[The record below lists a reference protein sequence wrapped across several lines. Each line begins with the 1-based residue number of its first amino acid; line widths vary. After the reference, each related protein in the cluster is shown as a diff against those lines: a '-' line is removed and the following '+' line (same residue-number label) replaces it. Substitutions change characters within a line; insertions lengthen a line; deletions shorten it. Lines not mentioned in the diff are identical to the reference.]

1 MKIKTVRRAAWA
13 RDVLYRSAR
22 RKILYGG
29 RGAGKTYEVGQ
40 ALAILAAAGEDNYF
54 GRPLRILL
62 AREKQKS
69 IRESSLAEIGAAIDR
84 IGLPGFKKY
93 KMEIAHENGS
103 LFMTAG
109 LSTVT
114 EESLKSMH
122 GVDVAWVEEAHK
134 ISQMSMDLLEPTI
147 RKPDSEII
155 YTMNIRNRGDAVAK
169 KYVYGSHEFIEQE
182 GAVVRK
188 VLLNDN
194 AAPPEMLEELYRQAN
209 IMKIHEPNKY
219 KHIWLGEPDDVG
231 GGRKMLRYADLR
243 KCLKKRIPQGYVY
256 AGYDPAAGGSDYNS
270 VVIRQGPCIIYHER
284 WRGESNLNNSVRR
297 VARLCR
303 DHGVYKLFFDETGL
317 GAGVGSTLA
326 DMHVAFEFE
335 GIQFGSKPS
344 YPKEPWG
351 FQGLKTVL
359 NEDRYAYRTAQ
370 LGDAMRNRLQASLA
384 LLRGEVRVTQEEC
397 LWIDP
402 DIKDLEMLLI
412 DLDQPEEK
420 ETMGGKMAVDK
431 QPKSEG
437 SSTKP
442 PSPDSYDA
450 AILSFATDSNF
461 GLKRLKWL
469 A

>member
-1 MKIKTVRRAAWA
+1 
-13 RDVLYRSAR
+13 
-22 RKILYGG
+22 LYGG
-29 RGAGKTYEVGQ
+29 RGGGKTYEVAQ
-40 ALAILAAAGEDNYF
+40 ALPILAAAGEDNYF

-69 IRESSLAEIGAAIDR
+69 IRESSLAEIWTAICR

-109 LSTVT
+109 LSSVT

-122 GVDVAWVEEAHK
+122 GIDIVWVEEAHK

-155 YTMNIRNRGDAVAK
+155 YSMNIRNRGDAVAK
-169 KYVYGSHEFIEQE
+169 KYVYGSHAEEE

-188 VLLNDN
+188 ILLKDN
-194 AAPPEMLEELYRQAN
+194 AAPKDVLQELFRQAK
-209 IMKIHEPNKY
+209 IMQKYEPDKY

-231 GGRKMLRYADLR
+231 GGRKILRYGDLR
-243 KCLKKRIPQGYVY
+243 KCLKRRRNNTGYIY

-270 VVIRQGPCIIYHER
+270 LVIRQGPCIIYHER
-284 WRGESNLNNSVRR
+284 WRDPNLNKSIRR

-303 DHGVYKLFFDETGL
+303 EHGVYKVFFDETGL
-317 GAGVGSTLA
+317 GAGVGSTFA
-326 DMHVAFEFE
+326 DMMVGFKFE
-335 GIQFGSKPS
+335 GVQFGSKPS
-344 YPKEPWG
+344 YGDEPWG

-359 NEDRYAYRTAQ
+359 NKDRYAYRTSQ
-370 LGDAMRNRLQASLA
+370 LGDALRNRLQASLA
-384 LLRGEVRVTQEEC
+384 LLRGEVRVKEEEC
-397 LWIDP
+397 LWINP
-402 DIKDLEMLLI
+402 DLQDLEMLLI
-412 DLDQPEEK
+412 DMDQPEER
-420 ETMGGKMAVDK
+420 ESMSGKMVIDK
-431 QPKSEG
+431 QPKREG

-450 AILSFATDSNF
+450 AALSFTTDSNF
-461 GLKRLKWL
+461 GLKRLRWL
-469 A
+469 G